1 MVGQIDS
8 LLTSQGDS
16 YSMSGC
22 QEQIFVTLHGLL
34 ILIDDFLLSLIM
46 VLMNNK

>member
-1 MVGQIDS
+1 MVGQADS

-22 QEQIFVTLHGLL
+22 QEQIFVTLHGL